1 MQVPPCLTCHPQD
14 TETHQTQRSFVDI
27 ARLYC
32 ASNSEAPRKQTKS
45 DTVTR
50 ERHFPRGPAG
60 PSPQS
65 HSLLHQRRRR
75 CPWTQLS
82 SPRRPQVT
90 RAPCTASALTALRP
104 VSQRDSRGPCLLGK
118 FNLNLVSRRFT
129 GNMGTRGHIRRHHEM
144 QSAQSRPWETQ

>member
-104 VSQRDSRGPCLLGK
+104 VSQRDSRGRTAILIP
-118 FNLNLVSRRFT
+118 LNKKRTGLSVKIFSLQWIQSLRFARSRRS
-129 GNMGTRGHIRRHHEM
+129 GTD
-144 QSAQSRPWETQ
+144 S